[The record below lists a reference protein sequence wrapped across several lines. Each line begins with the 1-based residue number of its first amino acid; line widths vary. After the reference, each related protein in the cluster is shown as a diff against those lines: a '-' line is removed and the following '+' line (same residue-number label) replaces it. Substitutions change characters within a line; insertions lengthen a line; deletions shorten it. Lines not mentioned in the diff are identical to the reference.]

1 MDLGL
6 KDKSVLVTGGS
17 KGIGLAIA
25 ELFAAEGASVAI
37 CARNADQVANVVK
50 SLAAKGVKSWGKA
63 IDVADPVALKLW
75 IEGAAG
81 ELGGIDTIVCS
92 VSALAVGDS
101 PEPWEK
107 WFRTDMMHTVNSVA
121 AAVPYLEKS
130 KSASI
135 IIVSSVS
142 GFEVD
147 FAAGSYGAFKAAL
160 IHYAKGLSSQ
170 LIAKGI
176 RVNAVSPGNTYFE
189 GGIWQNIERGMPDL
203 YKTAMPLNPTG
214 RMSTAQQLAAAVLF
228 LPSPVGRR
236 MSSAEGDAPRH
247 RGDQLRWGCGRPHG
261 RGRRLRP
268 GVRPEAVSQ
277 PGRAPVSGRSDPAI
291 IRLLYVERPQGGLA
305 GGRKPSRAVVLSDA
319 L

>member
-6 KDKSVLVTGGS
+6 KGKCALVTGGS

-25 ELFAAEGASVAI
+25 ELFAAEGANVAI
-37 CARNADQVANVVK
+37 CARNAEQVAGVVK
-50 SLAAKGVKSWGKA
+50 NLSAKGVKAWGQG
-63 IDVADPVALKLW
+63 IDVADPVALKGW
-75 IEGAAG
+75 VDGAATA
-81 ELGGIDTIVCS
+81 LGGIDVIVCN

-101 PEPWEK
+101 AETWEK
-107 WFRTDMMHTVNSVA
+107 SFRTDMMHTVNSVA
-121 AAVPYLEKS
+121 AAVPYMEKS

-135 IIVSSVS
+135 VIVSSVS

-203 YKTAMPLNPTG
+203 YKTAMGLNPTG
-214 RMSTAQQLAAAVLF
+214 RMGTAQEVAAGVVFLA
-228 LPSPVGRR
+228 SPVASRISGTNLIIDG
-236 MSSAEGDAPRH
+236 A
-247 RGDQLRWGCGRPHG
+247 LTK
-261 RGRRLRP
+261 
-268 GVRPEAVSQ
+268 AV
-277 PGRAPVSGRSDPAI
+277 
-291 IRLLYVERPQGGLA
+291 
-305 GGRKPSRAVVLSDA
+305 
-319 L
+319 